1 MSTRKVALTYITMK
15 RIVSIQDI
23 SCFGK
28 CSLTV
33 ALPIISAMGVE
44 ACCIPTAV
52 LSTHTGGF
60 TGYTYRD
67 LTYDIPEIA
76 KHWKSIDLN
85 FDAVYTGY
93 LGSFEQIKIVSDF
106 FDAFKTDQNLVIVDP
121 VMGDKGK
128 FYAGFTNEFAAEMK
142 QLCSKADVIL
152 PNLTEAALLLGEEYI
167 GDSYDEEFIKNMLIR
182 LSKIGSKIV
191 VLTGVSFDGNSQGV
205 MSYNS
210 ETKAFSSYFNDNIPG
225 YFHSTGDVFSSTLSG
240 ALVKGLDM
248 GKAIKIAVDFTV
260 DCIKHTLGSEQEH
273 WYGVKFEECIP
284 DLISM
289 LDRDTKI

>member
-1 MSTRKVALTYITMK
+1 MK

-67 LTYDIPEIA
+67 LTSDIPNIQA
-76 KHWKSIDLN
+76 HWKSIGLGL
-85 FDAVYTGY
+85 DAVYTGY

-106 FDAFKTDQNLVIVDP
+106 FDAFKTDNNLLIVDP

-128 FYAGFTNEFAAEMK
+128 FYAGFTTEFAVEMK
-142 QLCSKADVIL
+142 KLCQKADVIL
-152 PNLTEAALLLGEEYI
+152 PNLTEAALLLGEEYTD
-167 GDSYDEEFIKNMLIR
+167 GGYDENFIKDMLIR

-191 VLTGVSFDGNSQGV
+191 MITGVSFDSASRGV

-210 ETKAFSSYFNDNIPG
+210 ETGEFFSYFSDNIPG
-225 YFHSTGDVFSSTLSG
+225 YFHSTGDVFSSTLAG
-240 ALVKGLDM
+240 ALVKDCDIGR
-248 GKAIKIAVDFTV
+248 AIKIAVDFTV
-260 DCIKHTLGSEQEH
+260 ECIKNTVGHEQEH
-273 WYGVKFEECIP
+273 WYGVKFEECLP
-284 DLISM
+284 M
-289 LDRDTKI
+289 LMNM

>member
-1 MSTRKVALTYITMK
+1 MK
-15 RIVSIQDI
+15 RIVTIQDI

-33 ALPIISAMGVE
+33 ALPIISAMGIE

-67 LTYDIPEIA
+67 LTSDIPDIA
-76 KHWKSIDLN
+76 AHWNRINLQL
-85 FDAVYTGY
+85 DAVYTGY

-106 FDAFKTDQNLVIVDP
+106 FDAFKTNDNLLIVDP

-128 FYAGFTNEFAAEMK
+128 FYAGFTMEFAKEMK
-142 QLCSKADVIL
+142 KLCRKADVIM
-152 PNLTEAALLLGEEYI
+152 PNLTEAALLLGEEYTES
-167 GDSYDEEFIKNMLIR
+167 GYDESFIKNMLIR
-182 LSKIGSKIV
+182 LSRLGSKIV
-191 VLTGVSFDGNSQGV
+191 IITGVSFDTSSQGV

-210 ETKAFSSYFNDNIPG
+210 ETGEFFSYFSDNIPG
-225 YFHSTGDVFSSTLSG
+225 YFHSTGDVFSSTLAG
-240 ALVKGLDM
+240 ALVKNCDM

-260 DCIKHTLGSEQEH
+260 ECIKHTVGYEKEH
-273 WYGVKFEECIP
+273 WYGVKFEECLP
-284 DLISM
+284 SLM
-289 LDRDTKI
+289 NM

>member
-1 MSTRKVALTYITMK
+1 MK
-15 RIVSIQDI
+15 RIVTIQDI

-33 ALPIISAMGVE
+33 ALPIISAMGIE

-67 LTYDIPEIA
+67 LTSDIPDIA
-76 KHWKSIDLN
+76 AHWNSIHLN
-85 FDAVYTGY
+85 LDAVYTGY

-106 FDAFKTDQNLVIVDP
+106 FDTFKTDNNLLIVDP

-128 FYAGFTNEFAAEMK
+128 FYAGFTNEFANEMK
-142 QLCSKADVIL
+142 KLCQKADVII
-152 PNLTEAALLLGEEYI
+152 PNLTEAALLLGEEYTES
-167 GDSYDEEFIKNMLIR
+167 GYDEGFIKNMLIR
-182 LSKIGSKIV
+182 LSRLGSKIV
-191 VLTGVSFDGNSQGV
+191 IITGVSFDVSSQGV

-210 ETKAFSSYFNDNIPG
+210 ETGEFFSYFSDNIPG
-225 YFHSTGDVFSSTLSG
+225 YFHSTGDVFSSTLAG
-240 ALVKGLDM
+240 ALVKDCDM

-260 DCIKHTLGSEQEH
+260 ECIKNTIGCEKEH
-273 WYGVKFEECIP
+273 WYGVKFEECLP
-284 DLISM
+284 SLM
-289 LDRDTKI
+289 NM

>member
-1 MSTRKVALTYITMK
+1 MK

-44 ACCIPTAV
+44 ACVIPTAV

-67 LTYDIPEIA
+67 LTADIPNISA
-76 KHWKSIDLN
+76 HWKKIRLG
-85 FDAVYTGY
+85 FDAVSTGY
-93 LGSFEQIKIVSDF
+93 LGSFEQIKIVSEF
-106 FDAFKTDQNLVIVDP
+106 FDDFKTDNNLIIVDP

-128 FYAGFTNEFAAEMK
+128 FYAGFNTEFASEMK
-142 QLCSKADVIL
+142 KLCRKADVIL
-152 PNLTEAALLLGEEYI
+152 PNLTEASLLLGEEYT
-167 GDSYDEEFIKNMLIR
+167 DTYDEEYIKDILIR
-182 LSKIGSKIV
+182 LAGLGSKIV
-191 VLTGVSFDGNSQGV
+191 MLTGVSFDKRSQGV

-210 ETKAFSSYFNDNIPG
+210 ETEEFSAYFSDNIAG

-240 ALVKGLDM
+240 ALVKGFDM
-248 GKAIKIAVDFTV
+248 GTSIKIAVDFTV
-260 DCIKHTLGSEQEH
+260 DCIRHTLGSEKEH

-284 DLISM
+284 DLLEMIKG
-289 LDRDTKI
+289 R

>member
-1 MSTRKVALTYITMK
+1 MK

-44 ACCIPTAV
+44 ACVIPTAV

-67 LTYDIPEIA
+67 LTADIPNISA
-76 KHWKSIDLN
+76 HWKKIGLG
-85 FDAVYTGY
+85 FDAVSTGY
-93 LGSFEQIKIVSDF
+93 LGSFEQIKIVSEF
-106 FDAFKTDQNLVIVDP
+106 FDDFKTDNNLIIVDP

-128 FYAGFTNEFAAEMK
+128 FYAGFNTEFASEMK
-142 QLCSKADVIL
+142 KLCRKADVIL
-152 PNLTEAALLLGEEYI
+152 PNLTEASLLLGEEYT
-167 GDSYDEEFIKNMLIR
+167 DTYNEEYIKDILIR
-182 LSKIGSKIV
+182 LAGLGSKIV
-191 VLTGVSFDGNSQGV
+191 MLTGVSFDKRSQGV

-210 ETKAFSSYFNDNIPG
+210 ETEEFSAYFSDNIAG

-240 ALVKGLDM
+240 ALVKGFDM
-248 GKAIKIAVDFTV
+248 GTSIKIAVDFTV
-260 DCIKHTLGSEQEH
+260 DCIRHTLGSEKEH

-284 DLISM
+284 DLLEMIKG
-289 LDRDTKI
+289 R

>member
-1 MSTRKVALTYITMK
+1 MK
-15 RIVSIQDI
+15 RIVTIQDI

-44 ACCIPTAV
+44 ACCVPTAV

-60 TGYTYRD
+60 TGYTYHD
-67 LTYDIPEIA
+67 LTNDIPEISN
-76 KHWKSIDLN
+76 HWKNIGLN

-106 FDAFKTDQNLVIVDP
+106 FDIFKTSDNLLIVDP

-128 FYAGFTNEFAAEMK
+128 FYAGFTNAFAEEMK
-142 QLCSKADVIL
+142 KLCKKADVIL
-152 PNLTEAALLLGEEYI
+152 PNLTEAALLLGEPYA
-167 GDSYDEEFIKNMLIR
+167 GDNYDENFIKNMLIR
-182 LSKIGSKIV
+182 LSALGSKIV
-191 VLTGVSFDGNSQGV
+191 VLTGVSFDENSQGV

-210 ETKAFSSYFNDNIPG
+210 ETGEFSSYFNDNIPG

-240 ALVKGLDM
+240 ALVKGFDM
-248 GKAIKIAVDFTV
+248 GMSLKIAVDFTV
-260 DCIKHTLGSEQEH
+260 DCIKHTLEYKKEH
-273 WYGVKFEECIP
+273 WYGVRFEDCLP
-284 DLISM
+284 DLINM
-289 LDRDTKI
+289 IK

>member
-1 MSTRKVALTYITMK
+1 MK
-15 RIVSIQDI
+15 RIVTIQDI

-33 ALPIISAMGVE
+33 ALPIISAMGIE

-67 LTYDIPEIA
+67 LTHDIPEIS
-76 KHWKSIDLN
+76 KHWKSIDLQ

-106 FDAFKTDQNLVIVDP
+106 FDAFKTENNLLIVDP

-128 FYAGFTNEFAAEMK
+128 FYAGFTNDFALEMK
-142 QLCSKADVIL
+142 KLCQKADVIL
-152 PNLTEAALLLGEEYI
+152 PNLTEASLLLGEEYI
-167 GDSYDEEFIKNMLIR
+167 GDGYDENVIKDMLVR
-182 LSKIGSKIV
+182 LSKLGSKIV
-191 VLTGVSFDGNSQGV
+191 VLTGVSFDKNSQGV

-210 ETKAFSSYFNDNIPG
+210 ETVEFSSYFNDNIPG

-240 ALVKGLDM
+240 ALVKGFDM
-248 GKAIKIAVDFTV
+248 GMAVKIAVDFTV
-260 DCIKHTLGSEQEH
+260 DCIKNTIGSEKEH
-273 WYGVKFEECIP
+273 WYGVKFEECLP
-284 DLISM
+284 KLIDM
-289 LDRDTKI
+289 TK